1 MPAIDVY
8 NLNREKT
15 GTMAL
20 ADTVFDV
27 EVREH
32 LFHEAVRAQM
42 AAKRSGTAKVKE
54 RGEIVGSTAKVY
66 RQKGTGRARQ
76 GDKKGNHCVGGGVA
90 HGPRPRAYNIKVNK
104 KTRRAALCAALSRRQ
119 QEGRLVVLMDAI
131 KGDKWQ
137 GLEDMIKLGRFSATH
152 YAWGW
157 SFIHF
162 LMSNKRYSSRFQRFY
177 IALGT
182 GKGIKRVPYQGD
194 MKQCKPE
201 EVIRGLK
208 AYLGVKD
215 LKQLEKQWH
224 AYVKKQKLKTHRG
237 YEDAAQW
244 AERWGLT
251 IRAGRYYRTAIEK
264 GTKNPLT
271 FDNYGE
277 WLVSKNRPAEAVKK
291 FEKAIEL
298 DPMNAYFHLHLGRA
312 LISTGDAAGGKKR
325 KKLALE
331 LAPNDAW
338 LEYMAR

>member
-119 QEGRLVVLMDAI
+119 QEGRLVVVDGFELAKPRTKEVMTVLTRFELDKALIVDA
-131 KGDKWQ
+131 GNEN
-137 GLEDMIKLGRFSATH
+137 L
-152 YAWGW
+152 
-157 SFIHF
+157 
-162 LMSNKRYSSRFQRFY
+162 
-177 IALGT
+177 ALGA
-182 GKGIKRVPYQGD
+182 RNLP
-194 MKQCKPE
+194 
-201 EVIRGLK
+201 
-208 AYLGVKD
+208 
-215 LKQLEKQWH
+215 
-224 AYVKKQKLKTHRG
+224 
-237 YEDAAQW
+237 
-244 AERWGLT
+244 
-251 IRAGRYYRTAIEK
+251 RA
-264 GTKNPLT
+264 
-271 FDNYGE
+271 NY
-277 WLVSKNRPAEAVKK
+277 
-291 FEKAIEL
+291 L
-298 DPMNAYFHLHLGRA
+298 DPAGLNVYDVLKHDTLVMTRQAVEELEGRLG
-312 LISTGDAAGGKKR
+312 K
-325 KKLALE
+325 
-331 LAPNDAW
+331 
-338 LEYMAR
+338 